1 MIAAWTGQQIR
12 DAERP
17 FLEDGDGPALMGR
30 AAHALA
36 LECVRVLRAGV
47 GVMGARVVA
56 LVGTGNNGGDALW
69 AAAHLR
75 RRGTT
80 VHVITTGDALHPQG
94 GQAARAAGA
103 RFDSLNHLGV
113 AEAAQLCR
121 EADLVLDAVLGT
133 GARGGLRGEFQ
144 ELVSDLL
151 DLRASAPAGQGPT
164 VVAVDVVSG
173 VEADTAHAPGTVL
186 NADHT
191 VTFGGAKVAHVV
203 PPGSQLSG
211 HVTVVPIGI
220 EDVLP
225 APQVVQIEPEDIQAF
240 WPRPVAG
247 DHKYTRGVLG
257 VVAGSRQ
264 YPGAALLCTRSA
276 VAAGVGM
283 VRYLGDAETCTLVT
297 LTSPEVVSSGDDPG
311 DVHVQ
316 AWVAGPGAVDQEQS
330 ARIRAVLE
338 QDEPAVL
345 DAGAF
350 EPVGQL
356 LGDRS
361 LGPRHILTPHAGE
374 LEQLLTWC
382 QAWGRTESAP
392 TRGQIEAA
400 PLTWVR
406 EAARATGATV
416 LLKGAV
422 TVVAA
427 PGAGPVFTV
436 SHGSSWLSTAGS
448 GDCLA
453 GIVGTLLAH
462 VQGRPEGFQA
472 AVQAWVTASPLPDGA
487 RGQLLEQLQPENLW
501 ALVAA
506 VGAGL
511 HASASVVAGHGPQ
524 PCLPEHIRAVL
535 TRDVT
540 FPSA

>member
-1 MIAAWTGQQIR
+1 MIPAWSGQQIR

-17 FLEDGDGPALMGR
+17 FLDAGDGPLLMAR

-36 LECVRVLRAGV
+36 LECVRALRTGS
-47 GVMGARVVA
+47 GVMGAQVVA
-56 LVGTGNNGGDALW
+56 LVGTGNNGADALW

-80 VHVITTGDALHPQG
+80 VHVITTGEAVHPEG
-94 GQAARAAGA
+94 AAAARAAGA
-103 RFDSLNHLGV
+103 RFASLGELGV
-113 AEAAQLCR
+113 PAATQMCR
-121 EADLVLDAVLGT
+121 EADLVLDGVLGT

-144 ELVSDLL
+144 DLVNSLHQHG
-151 DLRASAPAGQGPT
+151 AAAPSEQGPT

-173 VEADTAHAPGTVL
+173 VEADSAKAPGAVL
-186 NADHT
+186 RADRT

-211 HVTVVPIGI
+211 QVTAVSIGI
-220 EDVLP
+220 EDALP
-225 APQVVQIEPEDIQAF
+225 EPQVVQLEPQDIQYL
-240 WPRPVAG
+240 WPRPVAS

-283 VRYLGDAETCTLVT
+283 VRYLGDEQTRMLVT
-297 LTSPEVVSSGDDPG
+297 LTSPEVVTSAADPG

-316 AWVAGPGAVDQEQS
+316 AWVAGPGAVDQEQM

-338 QDEPAVL
+338 QEEPAVL

-361 LGPRHILTPHAGE
+361 LEPHHILTPHAGE
-374 LEQLLTWC
+374 LEQVLTWC
-382 QAWGRTESAP
+382 RAWGRTESAP
-392 TRGQIEAA
+392 TREEIESD
-400 PLTWVR
+400 PLTWAR

-422 TVVAA
+422 TVVA
-427 PGAGPVFTV
+427 GAGGGPVFV
-436 SHGSSWLSTAGS
+436 IEHGSPWLSTAGS

-453 GIVGTLLAH
+453 GIVGTVLAH
-462 VQGRPEGFQA
+462 VQGRPEGFDA
-472 AVQAWVTASPLPDGA
+472 ALQQWIAASPLPERARARLLKQLEGGA
-487 RGQLLEQLQPENLW
+487 RW

-511 HASASVVAGHGPQ
+511 HASASVVAGEGPQ
-524 PCLPEHIRAVL
+524 PCLPEHIRTVL

-540 FPSA
+540 NPSA